1 MFASRP
7 RSQIC
12 VTFEFDL
19 TTEMVE
25 NQNKSTILVSVPV
38 ISCDKLWMTK
48 YNEKKFLK
56 KVINK

>member
-7 RSQIC
+7 RLQIC

-48 YNEKKFLK
+48 YNENFFF
-56 KVINK
+56 

>member
-7 RSQIC
+7 RLQIC

-48 YNEKKFLK
+48 YNEKNFLK

>member
-7 RSQIC
+7 RLQIC

-25 NQNKSTILVSVPV
+25 NQNKSTTLVSVPV
-38 ISCDKLWMTK
+38 ISCDKLLNGKIQW
-48 YNEKKFLK
+48 NFFFK